1 MGLITP
7 GIGLIFW
14 MLLTFTT
21 VMFLL
26 KKFAWKP
33 ILSTLK
39 EREDSI
45 ENALKA
51 ASDAKLQMAKLKSD
65 NEQILAEARNERDAL
80 LKEARETQDMII
92 SEAKNK
98 AKDEA
103 TKLVVAAQAAIQ
115 NEKTAALES
124 MKEQIVTLSIEV
136 SEKILRKELS
146 SDVKQSDLL
155 SNLVKDIK
163 LN

>member
-1 MGLITP
+1 MELITP

-14 MLLTFTT
+14 MLVTFTT
-21 VMFLL
+21 VLFLM

-33 ILSTLK
+33 ILGMLK

-45 ENALKA
+45 EDALKA
-51 ASDAKLQMAKLKSD
+51 AADAKLSMAKLKSD
-65 NEQILAEARNERDAL
+65 NEETLAQARSERDAL

-92 SEAKNK
+92 SEARNK
-98 AKDEA
+98 AKEETD
-103 TKLVVAAQAAIQ
+103 KMILAAQVAIQSEKAAAI
-115 NEKTAALES
+115 ES
-124 MKEQIVTLSIEV
+124 MKEQIVSLSIQV

-146 SDVKQSDLL
+146 SETKQSDLV
-155 SNLVKDIK
+155 SDLVKDIK

>member
-14 MLLTFTT
+14 MLVTFTS

-45 ENALKA
+45 DNALKA
-51 ASDAKLQMAKLKSD
+51 AADAKLQMAKLKSD
-65 NEQILAEARNERDAL
+65 NEAILAEAKNERDAL

-98 AKDEA
+98 AKAEA
-103 TKLVVAAQAAIQ
+103 DKMIKAAQEAIQ
-115 NEKTAALES
+115 SEKAAALES
-124 MKEQIVTLSIEV
+124 MKEQIVTLSVEV
-136 SEKILRKELS
+136 SEKILRQELS
-146 SDVKQSDLL
+146 SETKQSDLI

>member
-1 MGLITP
+1 
-7 GIGLIFW
+7 
-14 MLLTFTT
+14 MLVTFTT

-45 ENALKA
+45 ENALQA
-51 ASDAKLQMAKLKSD
+51 AADAKLKMAKLKSD
-65 NEQILAEARNERDAL
+65 NEQVLAEARNERDAL

-103 TKLVVAAQAAIQ
+103 DKIIAAAQAAIQ
-115 NEKTAALES
+115 SEKAAALES

-136 SEKILRKELS
+136 SEKILRNELS
-146 SDVKQSDLL
+146 SESKQSNLVSD
-155 SNLVKDIK
+155 LVKDIK

>member
-14 MLLTFTT
+14 MLVTFTT

-45 ENALKA
+45 ENALQA
-51 ASDAKLQMAKLKSD
+51 AADAKLKMAKLKSD
-65 NEQILAEARNERDAL
+65 NEQVLAEARNERDAL

-103 TKLVVAAQAAIQ
+103 DKIIAAAQAAIQ
-115 NEKTAALES
+115 SEKAAALES

-136 SEKILRKELS
+136 SEKILRNELS
-146 SDVKQSDLL
+146 SESKQSNLVSD
-155 SNLVKDIK
+155 LVKDIK